1 MAVKRKTWVWILV
14 ISVSVCVVALVAMM
28 VAVGYFFGR
37 NVQVTSPSRVEAF
50 RQFDSARAPFKD
62 QKPLFEFDNR
72 DHPRL
77 SRTLSELPTASVK
90 PRDLVVMA
98 WDPDG
103 RSPGVGKLVRI
114 PLPFWLLKMGRQK
127 IDLMPNDSGVELD
140 QLNLDI
146 NELERVG
153 PMLVIDFRTQQGKRV
168 LVWTQ

>member
-14 ISVSVCVVALVAMM
+14 ISVSVCVLALVGMM

-37 NVQVTSPSRVEAF
+37 NVQVSSPSSAEAF
-50 RQFDSARAPFKD
+50 RQFDAARARFHD
-62 QKPLFEFDNR
+62 QKPLFEFDDR
-72 DHPRL
+72 DHPKL
-77 SRTLSELPTASVK
+77 SRALSEMPTSTVK

-127 IDLMPNDSGVELD
+127 IDVLPNDSGVELE

-146 NELERVG
+146 SELERVG

-168 LVWTQ
+168 LVWTE

>member
-1 MAVKRKTWVWILV
+1 MAVKRKTWVWVLV
-14 ISVSVCVVALVAMM
+14 ISVTVCVVALVAMM

-37 NVQVTSPSRVEAF
+37 SVQVTSPSSAEAF

-140 QLNLDI
+140 ELNLDI